1 LSEKPHRNNK
11 WKPNTIIRSTLITDS
26 PPRHPRQPIKA
37 PPSFPRQLQRL
48 IRNHPRDRDQE
59 RPHGTSIKKVTHKS
73 SSINGKKDRRDD
85 QSGWDQDV
93 VETIE
98 DHHGKKV
105 NEYRIKEG
113 KKMPKA
119 IKS

>member
-1 LSEKPHRNNK
+1 VTKK
-11 WKPNTIIRSTLITDS
+11 G
-26 PPRHPRQPIKA
+26 
-37 PPSFPRQLQRL
+37 
-48 IRNHPRDRDQE
+48 
-59 RPHGTSIKKVTHKS
+59 PHGTTTKKVTHKS
-73 SSINGKKDRRDD
+73 SSINGKKTATRIEETTNPD
-85 QSGWDQDV
+85 GTQDV

-105 NEYRIKEG
+105 NEYQIKEG